1 MGKGVLVLVLQ
12 GRNGFFIKKQ
22 NPKKPPNGFF
32 DAETL
37 SYVSGN
43 SKYIYM
49 YLLIYSYMY
58 V

>member
-1 MGKGVLVLVLQ
+1 MLVLVLQ